1 MTRSRLLAVVI
12 AVVALACVLGACS
25 DNSATPAPPKPLTT
39 PKSVD
44 DLTGIWRTVRQNTLE
59 LRKTGAFTL
68 ISPVSQAMAGNYAL
82 NQDRITFS
90 DTKACG
96 STDGVYRIQAA
107 AKDHLV
113 LSDPDDACS
122 ARRTAL
128 TSDPFIYAQPDF
140 S

>member
-1 MTRSRLLAVVI
+1 MTRSRLLAI
-12 AVVALACVLGACS
+12 AIAALICVLGACS

-44 DLTGIWRTVRQNTLE
+44 DITGIWRTVRQNTLE
-59 LRKTGAFTL
+59 LRKTGAFAL
-68 ISPVSQAMAGNYAL
+68 ISPVSEAMAGNYAL
-82 NQDRITFS
+82 AQDRITFS
-90 DTKACG
+90 DTKSCG
-96 STDGVYRIQAA
+96 STDGVYRIQASS
-107 AKDHLV
+107 KDRLI
-113 LSDPDDACS
+113 LSEADDACA